1 MWLVGKDL
9 RQFWGKPFKGTIHD
23 PCNPSFLSE
32 EKQLSDLFF
41 LSVCDSGY
49 PCHCCPQN
57 SFHAWRCIAVPH
69 NSSAASID
77 LCTSLKTW
85 FRKLH
90 KPWISYLEL
99 LLPSDLQI
107 CARLRVPDVAFPSY
121 LPPKSCSLYQNWFKI
136 SHIPLLL
143 WMFEWSYF
151 LNQNLEYII
160 QNPI

>member
-1 MWLVGKDL
+1 MDPIRVISCGWLAKIYAS
-9 RQFWGKPFKGTIHD
+9 FEGKPFKGTIHD

-32 EKQLSDLFF
+32 EKQLSDLFSCRCVILDILAIVAHRTRF
-41 LSVCDSGY
+41 MHG
-49 PCHCCPQN
+49 
-57 SFHAWRCIAVPH
+57 CIAVPH

-107 CARLRVPDVAFPSY
+107 CARLRVPDVAFPCY
-121 LPPKSCSLYQNWFKI
+121 LQSHVASTKNWFQDL
-136 SHIPLLL
+136 SHTFTLV
-143 WMFEWSYF
+143 
-151 LNQNLEYII
+151 NV
-160 QNPI
+160 